1 LIKHIDK
8 IRIILYNN
16 VITTQKEKAMEENY
30 FLDGEFDVE
39 ELDIEELAK
48 IGWDENYQENSWE
61 ERNGQ
66 Y

>member
-1 LIKHIDK
+1 LILPIDN

-16 VITTQKEKAMEENY
+16 VITIKEEVMEENY

-39 ELDIEELAK
+39 ELDIEELAHK
-48 IGWDENYQENSWE
+48 DWDCSYQEVSWE

-66 Y
+66 F